1 MSRRVIRKSSRYCDL
16 QAADLLQSLFVVEL
30 VCPSRVL
37 WLVSAWVSD
46 VPVVD
51 NSAGGFVGIDPAW
64 DARQIRLSELLVAL
78 AARGTQIVVAANT
91 DDHNRAFAER
101 LHSASRQFGVD
112 ELVQVGLH
120 PRLHAKGLLGD
131 DYHLHGS
138 MNFTHNGLRILTEEL
153 VLELDPDYVQRTRLD
168 YLEWFGPARTAHG

>member
-16 QAADLLQSLFVVEL
+16 QAADLLQSLFTVEFIS
-30 VCPSRVL
+30 PSRVL

-46 VPVVD
+46 IPVLD

-64 DARQIRLSELLVAL
+64 DTRQMRLSEVLVAL
-78 AARGTQIVVAANT
+78 AARGTHIVVAANT
-91 DDHNRAFAER
+91 DQHNRTFIER
-101 LHSASRQFGVD
+101 LHSASQQVGVD
-112 ELVQVGLH
+112 DLVQVGQH
-120 PRLHAKGLLGD
+120 RDLHAKGLLGD

-153 VLELDPDYVQRTRLD
+153 VLDLDPDHVQRTRLD
-168 YLEWFGPARTAHG
+168 YLEWFGPARADHV